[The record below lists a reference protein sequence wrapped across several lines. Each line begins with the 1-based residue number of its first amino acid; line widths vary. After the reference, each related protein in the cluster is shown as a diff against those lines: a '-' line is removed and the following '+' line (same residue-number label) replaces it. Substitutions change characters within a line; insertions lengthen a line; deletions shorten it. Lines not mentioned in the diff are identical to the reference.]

1 MKAKLSLTLAL
12 LALLT
17 WTWPANAGDKQDGVI
32 KVKEAD
38 VVVSQIMSG
47 GDNAIPVDLLKKC
60 RAVVIFPDMVKAGF
74 IVGGQYGTGVVLA
87 KQPQGGFGA
96 PAFFVMGGVSAGLQ
110 IGAQAADVILLVM
123 NDKGL
128 KGILNNKLK
137 FGADAAVAAGPV
149 GRRAEAALTGAN
161 VYADVYSYS
170 RTKGAF
176 AGISLEGGGI
186 DFDAET
192 SKAYY
197 GKALTVRDILEKG
210 LATPPPSAQN
220 LINTLNS
227 YAK

>member
-1 MKAKLSLTLAL
+1 MKAKLSLILAVLAL
-12 LALLT
+12 LVWASPSL
-17 WTWPANAGDKQDGVI
+17 AGDKQDAVL

-38 VVVSQIMSG
+38 VVVTQIMSG
-47 GDNAIPVDLLKKC
+47 EDNTIPVDLLKKC

-87 KQPQGGFGA
+87 RTKGGGFSA

-110 IGAQAADVILLVM
+110 IGAQAADVIMLVM

-128 KGILNNKLK
+128 NGILNNKLK
-137 FGADAAVAAGPV
+137 FGADVGVAAGPV
-149 GRRAEAALTGAN
+149 GRRAEASLTGAN
-161 VYADVYSYS
+161 LYADVYSYS
-170 RTKGAF
+170 RSKGAF

-186 DFDAET
+186 DFEAET

-197 GKALTVRDILEKG
+197 GKSLTARDILEKG

-220 LINTLNS
+220 LIHTLES
-227 YAK
+227 YSK

>member
-47 GDNAIPVDLLKKC
+47 EDNAIPVDLLKKC

-87 KQPQGGFGA
+87 RQPQGGFSA

-110 IGAQAADVILLVM
+110 IGAQAADVIMLVM
-123 NDKGL
+123 NEKGL

-137 FGADAAVAAGPV
+137 FGADAGVAAGPV

-197 GKALTVRDILEKG
+197 GKALTARDILEKG

-227 YAK
+227 YSK

>member
-1 MKAKLSLTLAL
+1 MKAKLSLILAVLAL
-12 LALLT
+12 LVWSGSA
-17 WTWPANAGDKQDGVI
+17 WAGDKQDAVL

-47 GDNAIPVDLLKKC
+47 QDNTIPVDLLRKC

-74 IVGGQYGTGVVLA
+74 IVGGQYGTGVVLVRRSE
-87 KQPQGGFGA
+87 GGFSA

-110 IGAQAADVILLVM
+110 IGAQAADVIMLVM
-123 NDKGL
+123 NEKGL

-137 FGADAAVAAGPV
+137 FGADAGVAAGPV
-149 GRRAEAALTGAN
+149 GRRAEASLTGAN
-161 VYADVYSYS
+161 LHADVYSYS

-197 GKALTVRDILEKG
+197 GKAFSARDILEKG
-210 LATPPPSAQN
+210 RATAPPSAQN

-227 YAK
+227 YSK